1 MAEIEYELRGVQR
14 AIGDLASVMET
25 VGNRMETI
33 DDRVVHV
40 SEQVGRVSADVVT
53 TRGELLELKQAFE
66 DYVEQAERTAAVQRA
81 ETKIGN
87 LKAELDRQY
96 GHYSVVRRTSI
107 GVLQAFDVG
116 NVSNDVVAQVS
127 EELMI
132 QSPRYWLAP
141 ALVGVAAWSRD
152 DKEISEKSIQE
163 AFKRNPAKTS
173 LFFAL
178 MLRRENRLEASL
190 RWLHHYLTS
199 CKSDALTREFAV
211 ILEASAQGAFGPNGA
226 KMMSSQLKKWN
237 DDLRMDDEVVQAQ
250 ISEWRD
256 EMRNNSQIL
265 DDSDYEELKAVCP
278 DYPKVKDLLESVT
291 GVGETLRK
299 YEAVKNDSYQALGMV
314 ADMLDD
320 LLEQLVTE
328 YDDEELPLRREVAEN
343 EAIIETNGDLEKSR
357 IRAEQYTR
365 ALEETVD
372 AVTLQT
378 RTAISPDLMGVSVQ
392 TQKVSVGAGQ
402 SDFRKAVGEYT
413 KEYRSRYMG
422 QVDLVLDDQHSGHAS
437 TFGFVG
443 HRSNTSEPEPVAL
456 QRLQQDWDRSFEQYI
471 ESVSFKITSVLVPII
486 IAAVVIIFSLAI
498 HPGFGFVV
506 LLGAGGGVGFWVYT
520 KYMKATR
527 AVEKANEQKQEA
539 FEKSKDI
546 LQEARAAFF
555 DLMIEYSELDKD
567 EAGLLNLVDTWPTAR
582 IAAEKEA
589 ANV

>member
-1 MAEIEYELRGVQR
+1 MVEIEYELRGVQR

-25 VGNRMETI
+25 IDNRMGTI
-33 DDRVVHV
+33 DGRVVLV
-40 SEQVGRVSADVVT
+40 SEQVGKVSADVVT
-53 TRGELLELKQAFE
+53 TRSELLELKRAFD
-66 DYVEQAERTAAVQRA
+66 DYIEQAERTAAVQRA

-87 LKAELDRQY
+87 LKSELDRQY

-116 NVSNDVVAQVS
+116 NVSNEVVSHVS

-152 DKEISEKSIQE
+152 DKDIAEKSIRE
-163 AFKRNPAKTS
+163 AFKRNSAKTS

-178 MLRRENRLEASL
+178 ILRRENRLESSL

-211 ILEASAQGAFGPNGA
+211 ILEASAQGAFGANGA

-250 ISEWRD
+250 ITEWQD
-256 EMRNNSQIL
+256 EIGNNSQIL
-265 DDSDYEELKAVCP
+265 EDSEYEELKAVCP

-299 YEAVKNDSYQALGMV
+299 YEAVKNDSYQTLGLV
-314 ADMLDD
+314 EDMLDD

-343 EAIIETNGDLEKSR
+343 EAIIETGGDLEKSR
-357 IRAEQYTR
+357 ARAEQYTR

-392 TQKVSVGAGQ
+392 TQKVSIGAGQ

-413 KEYRSRYMG
+413 KEYRSRYMD
-422 QVDLVLDDQHSGHAS
+422 QVDLVLDANHSGYAS
-437 TFGFVG
+437 TYGFVG
-443 HRSNTSEPEPVAL
+443 HRSNTGEQDTVVL
-456 QRLQQDWDRSFEQYI
+456 QRLRQEWDQTFEKYI
-471 ESVSFKITSVLVPII
+471 DSVSFKIKSVIVPIA
-486 IAAVVIIFSLAI
+486 IAVFAIIFAFAI
-498 HPGFGFVV
+498 SPAFGFFV
-506 LLGAGGGVGFWVYT
+506 LLVGGGGVGVWVYFN
-520 KYMKATR
+520 YSKATK
-527 AVEKANEQKQEA
+527 AVENANTQKQQA
-539 FEKSKDI
+539 FEKSTEI
-546 LQEARAAFF
+546 LVDARAAFF
-555 DLMIEYSELDKD
+555 DLKIEYDALDKD
-567 EAGLLNLVDTWPTAR
+567 EEGLLNLIDTWPTAR
-582 IAAEKEA
+582 TAAEKEE